1 MSSALPPA
9 QGLYDPANEHDS
21 CGVGFIVDLKG
32 RRSHQLVRDGLTAL
46 FNLNHRGACGCE
58 NNTGDGAG
66 ILIQIPH
73 AFLAARCRPLGIT
86 LPEPEHYGV
95 GAFFTSPE
103 AEAPQQFGMSL
114 FERIVAE
121 EGQEFLGWRRIAT
134 DSSLLGEG
142 ARVGRA
148 GHVARLRRPRRRAR
162 RRPVRAEALRH
173 PQAVR
178 ERDRGLGA
186 RRPQV
191 LLFRQPV
198 LPDPRLQGDAHHR
211 AARALL
217 RRRPGRSRC
226 SRAPCACS
234 TRGSAPTRSRAGNW
248 PTPTG

>member
-9 QGLYDPANEHDS
+9 QGLYDPSNEHDS

-32 RRSHQLVRDGLTAL
+32 RRSHRLVRDGLTAL

-66 ILIQIPH
+66 ILIQVPH
-73 AFLAARCRPLGIT
+73 AFLADQCRSLGIA

-103 AEAPQQFGMSL
+103 AGPRDFGMFL

-121 EGQEFLGWRRIAT
+121 EGQSFLGWRPIAT
-134 DSSLLGEG
+134 ESSLLGEG
-142 ARVGRA
+142 ARVVEPVMYHA
-148 GHVARLRRPRRRAR
+148 FVGHGRRAR
-162 RRPVRAEALRH
+162 RRAGSDAEALRH

-178 ERDRGLGA
+178 KGDPGLGP

-191 LLFRQPV
+191 FLFLEPV
-198 LPDPRLQGDAHHR
+198 VPH
-211 AARALL
+211 
-217 RRRPGRSRC
+217 PGV
-226 SRAPCACS
+226 
-234 TRGSAPTRSRAGNW
+234 
-248 PTPTG
+248 